1 MRQVLTKSVPK
12 PYFSSQAARADN
24 FEYIFGKQTGGF
36 LGNGVDFRLI
46 FAILKRRRTK
56 FHEEWRYFRAEIS
69 FLDLFREKND
79 VFQAGAP

>member
-12 PYFSSQAARADN
+12 PYFPSQAARADN
-24 FEYIFGKQTGGF
+24 FEYIFGKQTRGF

-46 FAILKRRRTK
+46 FSILKRRGTK
-56 FHEEWRYFRAEIS
+56 IHEEWRYFRAEIF

-79 VFQAGAP
+79 VNECFV